1 MPEETIRFAA
11 PPRQGPVLT
20 DVGRGGSE
28 AGQGGETSGT
38 PCGIGRGGTTV
49 LAAREDRKPGLT
61 CWNRVARH
69 RVPSHAA
76 AVSRLRR
83 AGARAALRRCRA
95 SRFDSRVCRPDPHA
109 RERRTIGVTRRPS
122 ARLRSPARYTSWP
135 TACAK
140 VAELAD
146 ALALGASG
154 ATRGGSNPPFR
165 TIALRVRG
173 VSADATPPASPRFR
187 FPRRQSQRSHAAAH
201 DRDG

>member
-11 PPRQGPVLT
+11 PPRQGPDLT

-28 AGQGGETSGT
+28 AGQGGEASDT

-49 LAAREDRKPGLT
+49 LAFRGDRKRGFT
-61 CWNRVARH
+61 CWNRAARH

-83 AGARAALRRCRA
+83 AGARASLRRCRA
-95 SRFDSRVCRPDPHA
+95 SRLDSQVCRPDPHA
-109 RERRTIGVTRRPS
+109 RERRPIGVIRRRS
-122 ARLRSPARYTSWP
+122 ARHRSLARYTSWP
-135 TACAK
+135 TPCAK
-140 VAELAD
+140 VAEQAD

-154 ATRGGSNPPFR
+154 VTRGGSNPPFR
-165 TIALRVRG
+165 TIAFRVRG
-173 VSADATPPASPRFR
+173 ASADATPSASPRFR
-187 FPRRQSQRSHAAAH
+187 FPRRQSRRSHSAAY